1 MDGVIL
7 QGPWLFNSYPKI
19 NPDIELGV
27 VPFPTVDGENRHWVG
42 FVGDRNFWAARNTTS
57 SREAQIRVIEW
68 MTSADFAQHMIR
80 DVNLLPFYQQDYSG
94 VDSPVIS
101 EMEAQGFPVA
111 PQANNQLDV
120 IIQGDQAC
128 LKSDGLGA
136 SRRCL
141 SGRSGCSEDGRAI
154 SFNTCYSWCRH

>member
-1 MDGVIL
+1 
-7 QGPWLFNSYPKI
+7 
-19 NPDIELGV
+19 
-27 VPFPTVDGENRHWVG
+27 PTLDGENRHWIG
-42 FVGDRNFWAARNTTS
+42 FVGDRNFWAAKNTTS

-120 IIQGDQAC
+120 IIPAGNQGFYAYVWER
-128 LKSDGLGA
+128 LPLLTDGEMSPAEFGA
-136 SRRCL
+136 MVEEYYGQFR
-141 SGRSGCSEDGRAI
+141 
-154 SFNTCYSWCRH
+154 N